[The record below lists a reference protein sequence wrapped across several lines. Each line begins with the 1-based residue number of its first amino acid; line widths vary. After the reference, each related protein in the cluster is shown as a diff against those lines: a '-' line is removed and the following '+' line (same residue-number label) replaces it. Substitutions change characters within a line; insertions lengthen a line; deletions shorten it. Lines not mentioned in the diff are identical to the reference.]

1 MSDSMDKFM
10 SKETSSIFPS
20 ERRFIESASF
30 PVGLVSKASEKE
42 KQSGGRPPHYEMVFW
57 WTRKPLISARAVI
70 AGCLL
75 PENASVKEFVEMIRL
90 SEKSPYKFNPK
101 VSEAWRKY
109 FDGKRLLDPFAGFG
123 SIPLEALRL
132 GLDAVA
138 VELLPSA
145 YVFLKAVLEYPRK
158 YAQDYVTVSK
168 EEARRLGIEHI
179 LRDERTV
186 KLTKWT
192 TQKEQ
197 PKKEN
202 DVGGN
207 VNRLIYDV
215 ARWGHWITEQLR
227 NDPKIKEL
235 YDEDVAVYIGSWEI
249 VCPFCR
255 KRTPLVGNWWLA
267 RVKKGETEVES
278 SRGTFERLAY
288 MEPVV
293 SGEKVDIR
301 VRDLNMELE
310 FKVVPAKVSKGT
322 VQALNREFKVPEP
335 NINARSNTA
344 KCLHCNNMIAG
355 KGEGDI
361 WYVKEALR
369 DWNRN
374 LERFYENE
382 ITVGDIEKS
391 LARPRLLVKVKKGD
405 GDIKFEP
412 CTESDQEK
420 LRKAIEEVKE
430 LIEAGDPDIPR
441 EGISLYSVRY
451 LFPILYGI
459 TEWYKLFNPR
469 QLLVLVKLVKLIR
482 EAGKKIEQEKIKE
495 GLSNKEAHDYA
506 ETITTYLALALA
518 NFVDFN
524 SLNTYWEVV
533 WGGNKRTM
541 AVRGI
546 AMMWNWCDV
555 NPIGVATG
563 TMHKGL
569 EKVLEFLHY
578 FASSIPTTCNKIS
591 VLLDDATA
599 LSKLNNDTKFDLI
612 VTDPPYHDDVP
623 YSELSDFYYVW
634 LKRALSDCC
643 EGLLYPRFHKNAFF
657 NCLDD
662 NCSKFVERRTQWEE
676 FALKEVGVNDR
687 RSQYF
692 GEGVGSVESFREGL
706 GKAFKAMLERLV
718 DGGRI
723 VTFYAHTDPKAWTA
737 LLWAG
742 WQKNGLTISRAFPIV
757 TEQEGRVTARGKVV
771 LNKSIVV
778 VWKPGAKG
786 SAVAREV
793 FNMAVDEVSQTLRK
807 MWGGASPIC
816 DPDLYVDVL
825 GKVLE
830 VFTRYKDIVGVKSV
844 EDLVSNYIYPATA
857 QAIVRALASTYNVR
871 PVSSKDS
878 IFYLLSKIISP
889 PPDVGLRR
897 IIDENSLVMLAFSGG
912 ADKDE
917 FVSSGVV
924 VKKGGEAFELNE
936 PRRVRDLTELPRVI
950 QETLEET
957 AKGRRR
963 KRTAGEEDSYDSPVK
978 VLHKMEYVA
987 LTKPGDVRGEVDLLR
1002 SKTLYLD
1009 EALDLARILVRVLG
1023 DDDVEREACTK
1034 LLSSLGEE
1042 ILFDG
1047 GK

>member
-1 MSDSMDKFM
+1 MSHSMDKFM

-42 KQSGGRPPHYEMVFW
+42 KQGGGRPPHYEMVFW

-101 VSEAWRKY
+101 VSEAWRKN

-179 LRDERTV
+179 LRDEKMV
-186 KLTKWT
+186 KLTRWT
-192 TQKEQ
+192 TQKNQ
-197 PKKEN
+197 SKKEN

-267 RVKKGETEVES
+267 RVKKGKTEAES

-355 KGEGDI
+355 KGEGDT

-382 ITVGDIEKS
+382 ITVGDLEKS

-420 LRKAIEEVKE
+420 LEKAMEEVKK
-430 LIEAGDPDIPR
+430 LIDANDSDVPR
-441 EGISLYSVRY
+441 EPIPMYEVRRIT
-451 LFPILYGI
+451 PILGADK
-459 TEWYKLFNPR
+459 WYKLFNPR

-482 EAGKKIEQEKIKE
+482 EAGKQIEQEKIKE
-495 GLSNKEAHDYA
+495 GLSKEEAFKYA
-506 ETITTYLALALA
+506 EAVTTYLALALLKYA
-518 NFVDFN
+518 DYN
-524 SLNTYWEVV
+524 SIVNYW
-533 WGGNKRTM
+533 NASLIRAPTM

-546 AMMWNWCDV
+546 AMQWNFCDTS
-555 NPIGVATG
+555 PFIHITG
-563 TMHKGL
+563 SFTQTIKNSFAGL
-569 EKVLEFLHY
+569 SYLTSAVSGSPSRIRVF
-578 FASSIPTTCNKIS
+578 
-591 VLLDDATA
+591 LDDATV
-599 LSKLNNDTKFDLI
+599 LSKLDSDSKFDLI

-623 YSELSDFYYVW
+623 YSELADFYYVW

-643 EGLLYPRFHKNAFF
+643 EGLLYPRFHKDVFF

-676 FALKEVGVNDR
+676 FALKEVGVNDG

-723 VTFYAHTDPKAWTA
+723 VTFYAHTDPDAWAA

-830 VFTRYKDIVGVKSV
+830 VFTRYRDIVGVKSV
-844 EDLVSNYIYPATA
+844 EDLVSDYIYPATA